1 MPSIIKNKSE
11 TDQTG
16 WNIPEG
22 RGCYFLLLKLVKKE
36 KIVVGKTGLRSFFEG
51 FYIYVGSSMNGFKS
65 RVKRHIKNKKKFH
78 WHIDYLLAKALIE
91 NIVCIESDK
100 RIECK
105 LAGDLSKLFKSIP
118 NFGAS
123 DCKCSSHL
131 FFTKNRTI
139 FDRNIRKLLTKHKN
153 HHYIT
158 KAAKPQF

>member
-1 MPSIIKNKSE
+1 MVSIIKKYSE
-11 TDQTG
+11 TDQSG

-22 RGCYFLLLKLVKKE
+22 RGSYFLLFQFIGKE
-36 KIVVGKTGLRSFFEG
+36 NIIVGKTGLRIFLKG
-51 FYIYVGSSMNGFKS
+51 FYIYVGSSMNGFS
-65 RVKRHIKNKKKFH
+65 GRVKRHIKSKKKLH
-78 WHIDYLLAKALIE
+78 WHIDYLLEKALIE

-105 LAGDLSKLFKSIP
+105 LAGNLSKLFKSIP

-131 FFTKNRTI
+131 FFAKNRTI
-139 FDRNIRKLLTKHKN
+139 FDRNIRKLLTKHKK